1 MEEAVRSLGGGRLTA
16 VRRVVAPLLQRTLAG
31 GWLLI
36 FVPAAQELSTAIF
49 LVGPTTRVVSVVLLD
64 MSEEGRL
71 ELLAALGTVLLVIIV
86 AVVALGI
93 RIMGRDF
100 MLRREL

>member
-1 MEEAVRSLGGGRLTA
+1 
-16 VRRVVAPLLQRTLAG
+16 VVGPLLKRTLAG

-64 MSEEGRL
+64 LSEEGEL
-71 ELLAALGTVLLVIIV
+71 EKLAALGSILLIIIV
-86 AVVALGI
+86 AVVALGM
-93 RIMGRDF
+93 RYLGRDF
-100 MLRREL
+100 MLRRS

>member
-1 MEEAVRSLGGGRLTA
+1 
-16 VRRVVAPLLQRTLAG
+16 VVGPLLKRTLAG

-64 MSEEGRL
+64 LSEEGEL
-71 ELLAALGTVLLVIIV
+71 EKLAALGSLLLIIIV
-86 AVVALGI
+86 AVVAIGMRYL
-93 RIMGRDF
+93 GRDF
-100 MLRREL
+100 MLRRS